1 MSASTKRVAV
11 SLTHR
16 ERDELA
22 QLAHQAGE
30 PIATTAGR
38 LIRTALSA
46 HGAKLDTPPA
56 GRAGPPPRS
65 RAARRPPPAEPA
77 EAIDRLRSR
86 YPIELRHLPAALD
99 ADAFLAE
106 QTTALITWRATLDAA
121 GPDADPR
128 DELRFGYELRT
139 FALFLQDR
147 ARRGR

>member
-1 MSASTKRVAV
+1 MSASPKRVAI
-11 SLTHR
+11 SLTNR

-22 QLAHQAGE
+22 QLAYQAGE
-30 PIATTAGR
+30 PVATTAGR
-38 LIRTALSA
+38 LIRAALSD

-56 GRAGPPPRS
+56 GRTGPPPR
-65 RAARRPPPAEPA
+65 RRPARRPAEPA
-77 EAIDRLRSR
+77 DAIEALRAR
-86 YPIELRHLPAALD
+86 YPLELRHLPAALD

-106 QTTALITWRATLDAA
+106 QTAALITWRATLDAA
-121 GPDADPR
+121 GDEADPR